1 MCFLFL
7 LIEKN
12 VFIWYILISFPS
24 LIFSQV
30 FLILS
35 TSTAFF
41 LTLESKQE
49 NKETNKNKQ
58 NIQTKYEKHIHNT
71 DTHT

>member
-1 MCFLFL
+1 M
-7 LIEKN
+7 
-12 VFIWYILISFPS
+12 VYSDQFPS
-24 LIFSQV
+24 LIFSQI

-58 NIQTKYEKHIHNT
+58 NIQRQSMRNTFTTQIH
-71 DTHT
+71 THKTIKTQN

>member
-1 MCFLFL
+1 M
-7 LIEKN
+7 
-12 VFIWYILISFPS
+12 VYSDHSFPS
-24 LIFSQV
+24 LIFSQI

-35 TSTAFF
+35 TSMAFF

-49 NKETNKNKQ
+49 NKETDKNKQ
-58 NIQTKYEKHIHNT
+58 NIQTKTKYEKHIHNT